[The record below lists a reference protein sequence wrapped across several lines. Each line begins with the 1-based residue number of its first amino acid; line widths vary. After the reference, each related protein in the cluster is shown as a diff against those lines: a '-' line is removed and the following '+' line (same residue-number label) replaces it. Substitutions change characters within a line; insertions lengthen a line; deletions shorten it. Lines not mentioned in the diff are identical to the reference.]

1 MEFQDINL
9 SEDLKSALL
18 EAGYITATEIQ
29 ERVLEPGLAGR
40 DIYAQSQTGTG
51 KTAAYLLVI
60 FQRLLNEESLKGK
73 KALIMTPTRELA
85 VQVEEEACLIAK
97 HLPFKIASFYGGVG
111 YGHQQKALRDGADI
125 LIGTPGRVLDL
136 NSGGEMNLMEV
147 AFLILDEADRMFDM
161 GFFPDLRRLLKVVPA
176 SDKRQTMLFSATLN
190 VYVKNL
196 AIEYTNT
203 PVEIEIEPEHITVE
217 EIEQVLYH
225 VPNDRKFELLLG
237 IMEREKPESA
247 IIFCNTKRWTEIVAK
262 KLRANGIHCEFISGD
277 LPQKARLEIINGLKS
292 GKYHFLVA
300 TDLAARGL
308 DIELLS
314 MVVNYDLPV
323 DAENYV
329 HRIGRT
335 ARAGAAGK
343 AVSFA
348 SERDVY
354 EISGIEKFI
363 NAKIPAVVA
372 DDALYVEDKSR
383 RPWGRGGRVSGERGE
398 RNRENEQ
405 RRDFRN
411 RSDGRQS
418 RDSAD
423 NRNENRGGE
432 SRGGE
437 GRGGE
442 ARSSEGLGRFPK
454 KRRSGQF
461 EQRENGQRGQQHGK
475 RERGQQERPN
485 LSKMSDSEREEYYKQ
500 KYDAPRKEEGKPA
513 EGETGAARKDF
524 EKGRRN
530 KEQWKKRRQQGA
542 GGKGQKGGGQQAA
555 SGAGKEKVAQP
566 KGLFSKL
573 LGLFKKKD

>member
-1 MEFQDINL
+1 MEFQEITL
-9 SEDLKSALL
+9 SEDLKKALL
-18 EAGYITATEIQ
+18 EAGYIEATDIQ

-60 FQRLLNEESLKGK
+60 FERLLNDASMKGK

-85 VQVEEEACLIAK
+85 VQVEEEARLIGK
-97 HLPFKIASFYGGVG
+97 YLPFKIASFYGGVG
-111 YGHQQKALRDGADI
+111 YGVQQKALRDGADI

-136 NSGGEMNLMEV
+136 NSTGEMNLMET

-161 GFFPDLRRLLKVVPA
+161 GFFPDLRKLLKVVPS

-225 VPNDRKFELLLG
+225 VPNDKKFELLLG
-237 IMEREKPESA
+237 IMEREKPQSA
-247 IIFCNTKRWTEIVAK
+247 IIFCNTKRWTEIVAR
-262 KLRANGIHCEFISGD
+262 KLRANGIRCEFISGD

-292 GKYHFLVA
+292 GKYNFLVA

-314 MVVNYDLPV
+314 LVVNYDLPP
-323 DAENYV
+323 DPENYV

-343 AVSFA
+343 AISFA

-363 NAKIPAVVA
+363 NAKIPSIVA
-372 DDALYVEDKSR
+372 DSEMYVTAR
-383 RPWGRGGRVSGERGE
+383 RWGGGRERERDGRSERSERRGYERGKEEE
-398 RNRENEQ
+398 REDRMERMEDRGEEETVEERESPD
-405 RRDFRN
+405 RR
-411 RSDGRQS
+411 
-418 RDSAD
+418 
-423 NRNENRGGE
+423 
-432 SRGGE
+432 
-437 GRGGE
+437 
-442 ARSSEGLGRFPK
+442 
-454 KRRSGQF
+454 RRSG
-461 EQRENGQRGQQHGK
+461 RRGQPEGGARQ
-475 RERGQQERPN
+475 RRRQSERPDV
-485 LSKMSDSEREEYYKQ
+485 SKMSEEERAEYYKQ
-500 KYDAPRKEEGKPA
+500 KYDGASGSRDVGGKESPEGRKRRRRRRG
-513 EGETGAARKDF
+513 
-524 EKGRRN
+524 GRRHRLAAAQN
-530 KEQWKKRRQQGA
+530 KAREAQ
-542 GGKGQKGGGQQAA
+542 GGGQKKPGESKK
-555 SGAGKEKVAQP
+555 SGQK
-566 KGLFSKL
+566 KGLFARL
-573 LGLFKKKD
+573 LGIFKH